1 MSYAYAGSSSGIT
14 GVTVQ
19 TNPRRGGGGAYANT
33 TSSMINPGAHLDDHT
48 GGPSQMLPSIFYA
61 VHEAQLNDPTNRQDA
76 R

>member
-19 TNPRRGGGGAYANT
+19 TNPRRGGGGAYGNG
-33 TSSMINPGAHLDDHT
+33 TSALITPAAHLDDHT
-48 GGPSQMLPSIFYA
+48 GGPPQMLPSIFYA
-61 VHEAQLNDPTNRQDA
+61 VHEAQLNDPTNRQVA